1 MDAGRENICEYAEE
15 GVDSTDAQQNKL
27 IGRFA
32 EWPVKAL
39 LLDFPF
45 PKTVYPL
52 PEAACHH
59 QRVNLYPPKPSA
71 KTYMR

>member
-1 MDAGRENICEYAEE
+1 MEAGSENICEYAEE

-27 IGRFA
+27 TGRFA
-32 EWPVKAL
+32 KWPAKAL
-39 LLDFPF
+39 LLNFPF

-52 PEAACHH
+52 LEAACRH

-71 KTYMR
+71 KSCMR